1 MEGYPSLLASDSS
14 SSPAKH
20 DSCFRIRK
28 PSRLRANTAE
38 MEMTSLAGFSRG
50 IHLLIHSP
58 ILSLILLL
66 DSLAD

>member
-1 MEGYPSLLASDSS
+1 MEGYPLLLASDSS

-20 DSCFRIRK
+20 GSCFQIGK
-28 PSRLRANTAE
+28 PSQLRTNTVE
-38 MEMTSLAGFSRG
+38 TEMTSLTGFSRG
-50 IHLLIHSP
+50 IHSLIHSP